1 MTLPCKFRQVG
12 VEGQSELSV
21 GSAGVE
27 LGKQGLPGECLVRVG
42 RSACC
47 PGRAVVA
54 VLCVLLPA
62 GRGRCQCV
70 WPPVKPTVQLSV
82 RAPALALSQQSS

>member
-27 LGKQGLPGECLVRVG
+27 LGKQGLPGECLVLWGALPAAQDVLLWPC
-42 RSACC
+42 SACC
-47 PGRAVVA
+47 CPLAEGDASV
-54 VLCVLLPA
+54 CGLP
-62 GRGRCQCV
+62 
-70 WPPVKPTVQLSV
+70 
-82 RAPALALSQQSS
+82 